1 MSTNDKINYIELPA
15 RDIPATKAFFESAFA
30 WSFID
35 YGPDY
40 ASFSAVGAGLDGG
53 FFKSDL
59 VASTDNGSALVVL
72 YTDALEAAEDRVKG
86 AGGVITKPIFSFPGG
101 RRFHFTEPSGNE
113 LAVWS
118 EPESNFAGS

>member
-1 MSTNDKINYIELPA
+1 MSNNDNINYIELPS
-15 RDIPATKAFFESAFA
+15 RNIPATKAFFEAVFA
-30 WSFID
+30 WTFVD

-40 ASFSAVGAGLDGG
+40 ASFSVASAGLDGG

-59 VASTDNGSALVVL
+59 AASTDNGSALVVL
-72 YTDALEAAEDRVKG
+72 YSDTLEEAEARVKQ
-86 AGGVITKPIFSFPGG
+86 AGGVISKPIFSFPGG

-118 EPESNFAGS
+118 EQ